1 MKIKKY
7 TNLPLLIIG
16 IIFVPIVLLLI
27 SGYTFSENL
36 NEPIQL
42 EQDAE
47 FIYHIDVI
55 YDDINAN
62 LLEYSDNSI
71 YVEDI
76 LPNDLTFI
84 KFQTD
89 GVITDPNHYCG
100 AYTTVK
106 NYDENT
112 RKISFN
118 VNGLSDRC
126 VVRVG
131 ILVKTGTTNTRVD
144 HYNTAKATYKGEQYN
159 SLSVHSYIGNENQD
173 LKRVSYSFNGI
184 PNDKLNTIPSDK
196 YYSVGQEVTLEEPE
210 KVFGYKFLG
219 WTSNDVTITDN
230 TFTMPNTDVTIVG
243 NYESLNYQKYKVTYK
258 IEGYIPKE
266 FILPE
271 TKEYYETES
280 VPYRKN
286 FSSEIYYNIY
296 DEQYMFSDIVFSNNV
311 VKIGPEVFVM
321 PNSDVT
327 VTIIF
332 EKVPYFITYN
342 FLGNII
348 PKNAELPQSSVN
360 NVSNLFSFDN
370 TERLSTL
377 KNYNFIDVEK
387 AINDSKNY
395 YGLSAHYFGDKVN
408 LVKDYKSTICTNL
421 DTDRTV
427 RCRFLGWL
435 YNDEFNM
442 PSHHLNIYGTWMEIA
457 GTFEPEITVEITN
470 PKDYYEK
477 DEVVEFKTTIKNTS
491 DVDIKDLVIENKFND
506 QIFVE
511 SNNYSVKENLITIP
525 ELKANQ
531 SIELFSSY
539 VVGENSNREFTNE
552 LEIISAKA
560 ENEYYL
566 ENSDYSASTN
576 FETRKVGD
584 STPISNNTNNTNTTN
599 DTVIEKNE
607 TVPTETN
614 NTPNNES
621 TVPKTSDNAYI
632 YILLLV
638 GSLILIIAIVIV
650 FIKNKKNK

>member
-1 MKIKKY
+1 V
-7 TNLPLLIIG
+7 
-16 IIFVPIVLLLI
+16 IFKTE
-27 SGYTFSENL
+27 GYT
-36 NEPIQL
+36 
-42 EQDAE
+42 
-47 FIYHIDVI
+47 
-55 YDDINAN
+55 
-62 LLEYSDNSI
+62 
-71 YVEDI
+71 
-76 LPNDLTFI
+76 
-84 KFQTD
+84 
-89 GVITDPNHYCG
+89 
-100 AYTTVK
+100 
-106 NYDENT
+106 
-112 RKISFN
+112 
-118 VNGLSDRC
+118 
-126 VVRVG
+126 
-131 ILVKTGTTNTRVD
+131 
-144 HYNTAKATYKGEQYN
+144 
-159 SLSVHSYIGNENQD
+159 
-173 LKRVSYSFNGI
+173 
-184 PNDKLNTIPSDK
+184 
-196 YYSVGQEVTLEEPE
+196 PE
-210 KVFGYKFLG
+210 
-219 WTSNDVTITDN
+219 
-230 TFTMPNTDVTIVG
+230 
-243 NYESLNYQKYKVTYK
+243 
-258 IEGYIPKE
+258 E

-271 TKEYYETES
+271 TQEYYETEI
-280 VPYRKN
+280 VNLNNY
-286 FSSEIYYNIY
+286 FSNDIYYNIY
-296 DEQYMFSDIVFSNNV
+296 DEQYMYSDLVLSSNVINLD
-311 VKIGPEVFVM
+311 KGIFTM
-321 PNSDVT
+321 PKGDVT
-327 VTIIF
+327 VTIVF

-342 FLGNII
+342 FIGSVI

-360 NVSNLFSFDN
+360 NVSNLFSFEN
-370 TERLSTL
+370 TKRLYTL
-377 KNYNFIDVEK
+377 KNYNFFDVEE
-387 AINDSKNY
+387 AINDGKYY

-427 RCRFLGWL
+427 KCRFLGWL

-511 SNNYSVKENLITIP
+511 SNNYSIKENLITIP

-584 STPISNNTNNTNTTN
+584 STPVSNDTNNTNTTN

-607 TVPTETN
+607 TIPTETN
-614 NTPNNES
+614 NTTNNES

-650 FIKNKKNK
+650 FIKNKKSKKE